1 MHGGGWKHV
10 IVVKMTCGSL
20 NSTNWGKSMSIL
32 WLSFKYKVCVCERGV
47 HRLLHRKENTWIRCE
62 PTLPFLVVTFPGRI
76 IEENLP
82 PPAVD
87 VLKVI
92 AFNLVESAVFFCLSS
107 SPKVLRFFLATAWEC
122 CGFFSSYLPE
132 SCGFFYPLS
141 LSPAVFS
148 SHCLGVLWFLFSHST
163 KVLRF
168 LWDTIQQLSHIFS
181 FCGVLWSHRK

>member
-1 MHGGGWKHV
+1 M
-10 IVVKMTCGSL
+10 
-20 NSTNWGKSMSIL
+20 
-32 WLSFKYKVCVCERGV
+32 
-47 HRLLHRKENTWIRCE
+47 
-62 PTLPFLVVTFPGRI
+62 
-76 IEENLP
+76 
-82 PPAVD
+82 
-87 VLKVI
+87 
-92 AFNLVESAVFFCLSS
+92 VFFFSYLPES
-107 SPKVLRFFLATAWEC
+107 
-122 CGFFSSYLPE
+122 CGFFYPLSLSPAVFSSHCLGVLWFFFPYLPESCGFFYPLSLSPAVFSSHCLGVLCFFSYLPE

>member
-1 MHGGGWKHV
+1 MHEGGWKHV

-92 AFNLVESAVFFCLSS
+92 AVNLVESAVFFCLSS

-122 CGFFSSYLPE
+122 CVFFPYLPE

-141 LSPAVFS
+141 LSPAVFFIP
-148 SHCLGVLWFLFSHST
+148 CPR
-163 KVLRF
+163 VLRF
-168 LWDTIQQLSHIFS
+168 FLTYLPKSCVF
-181 FCGVLWSHRK
+181 F